1 MLVLTRKSGQGIM
14 IGDEIRISIVSID
27 GERVRLGID
36 APRDVSVHRE
46 EVFLQI
52 KQENEKARV
61 AGAVDWEKLKN
72 IFGGA

>member
-46 EVFLQI
+46 EVYLEI